1 MKLTKLSIKRPKL
14 TIVGMILFIL
24 LGFVSLTNLP
34 IQLFPEI
41 NPPVGAVVSSYQ
53 GASPEEVEEKVTKP
67 LEEELS
73 TLSDLNKIT
82 STSEEGMTL
91 VLLEFSWSSTIDDV
105 EQDIITAMNQVEIA
119 DDASA
124 PTFMK
129 FDPSMMGMSQMAITS
144 NGQDVTDFQ
153 DDVTDFQTDLE
164 RIEGVANV
172 SQSGGLTERFEVSLN
187 QDKLEDNHL
196 TQEDVVN
203 LIQSHETAL
212 PGGTVE
218 TDDHTLTTRVLNSID
233 GKDGLKDL
241 EITDDLKLSDIAK
254 VKLNTAK
261 ETAITRA
268 NQDPAL
274 QLTAMK
280 ESDANSAQ
288 VSKLFNEKLDNLL
301 GQDEYED
308 LSVISLYDE
317 GEYIQE
323 SIDSVSSALVLG
335 AVFAMVVLFF
345 FLRNLKTPLIIGI
358 SIPFSVIVTFA
369 FLYFTDVS
377 LNIMTLG
384 GLALGIGMLVDNA
397 IVVIENIYR
406 HLSMG
411 KPPKTAALEGTK
423 EVGGAITA
431 STLTTIVVFLPIV
444 FISGIVGNIFTEFAL
459 SIAFSLIASLFVAL
473 TVVPMIAS
481 RVLTRPDENKEIK
494 RQQSTSMKLLER
506 SVNWVLGHR
515 LMTIFIVM
523 LLLIAGGFGVTK
535 TGVNFLP
542 ATDEGFF
549 TIDMELENGTK
560 LDKTT
565 ENIKEIEDILDKES
579 DVKDHMAVAGS
590 TEEES
595 AMGGPSGSN
604 EAMIFVS
611 MVDADKRN
619 QTTIEFVED
628 IEKDVT
634 GVNSDADISL
644 STQAAVGGGDANAI
658 EFTLSDDDTE
668 ELDDAVSAIQE
679 DLEDETDVRE
689 VETSEEDR
697 SPEMQ
702 VQIDEKKARSH
713 GLTPGEI
720 AGTVDNITRGQT
732 ATSIQSES
740 DGTFDVV
747 VKYRDKDFDNEKDL
761 KNLSIPNNDGDYIA
775 LKDLADIEEGEGP
788 TVINRLDQE
797 PSVEFTVT
805 YSNDTNLNE
814 MNMLIEDI
822 IDDADLEDSTTYAFS
837 GEQELLDDAT
847 KSLAFAFV
855 LALVFIYLVMAGQFE
870 SFKYPFVVMFSV
882 PLIVIGITL
891 ALTITQTPLS
901 VTVFIGVIVLAGIVV
916 NNGIVLIDYINQ
928 LKERGMAAREAIVEG
943 VKQRTRP
950 ILMTALTTILGV
962 VPLALGIGE
971 GSEIQQPMGIAVIG
985 GLISSTFLTIFVVP
999 VLYSFMD
1006 KETRMMNRQFVTPD
1020 GQVISE
1026 LAISQLENKKTILSE
1041 QDKKNLLTDTDTAE
1055 EKEEMLEDGRID
1067 EVDNVL
1073 SEAED
1078 KQSSTKTEDNF
1089 ADTKELDKQQAS
1101 DQDTSSNERSSYH
1114 KEKDQL
1120 SNDDIV
1126 NLLEQILHQS
1136 KKKSE
1141 EQSDEED
1148 EEK

>member
-1 MKLTKLSIKRPKL
+1 MKMTKLSIKRPKL

-41 NPPVGAVVSSYQ
+41 NPPVGAVVSSYP

-67 LEEELS
+67 LEEQLS
-73 TLSDLNKIT
+73 TLPELDQIT

-91 VLLEFSWSSTIDDV
+91 VLLEFNWSSSIDDV

-119 DDASA
+119 DDAND

-129 FDPSMMGMSQMAITS
+129 FDPSMMGLNQLAITS
-144 NGQDVTDFQ
+144 NGEDVTDFQ
-153 DDVTDFQTDLE
+153 DDVEDFRTDLE
-164 RIEGVANV
+164 RIKGVANV
-172 SQSGGLTERFEVSLN
+172 DQSGGLTERFEVSLD
-187 QDKLEDNHL
+187 QEKLKENHL

-218 TDDHTLTTRVLNSID
+218 TDDHTLATRVLNTID
-233 GKDGLKDL
+233 GKDGLNDL
-241 EITDDLKLSDIAK
+241 KITNDLKLSDIAE
-254 VKLNTAK
+254 VKLNTGK
-261 ETAITRA
+261 QTAITRA
-268 NQDPAL
+268 NQEPAL

-280 ESDANSAQ
+280 ESDANSAE
-288 VSKLFNEKLDNLL
+288 VSELFNEKLDSLL
-301 GQDEYED
+301 DQDEYED

-323 SIDSVSSALVLG
+323 AVDSVSSALILG
-335 AVFAMVVLFF
+335 GLFAMVVLFF

-411 KPPKTAALEGTK
+411 KESRAAALEGTK

-459 SIAFSLIASLFVAL
+459 AVAFSLIASLFVAF

-481 RVLTRPDENKEIK
+481 RVLTRPDENKEIQ
-494 RQQSTSMKLLER
+494 RQQSSSMNFLER
-506 SVNWVLGHR
+506 SVNWVLEHR
-515 LMTIFIVM
+515 FMTIFIVM
-523 LLLIAGGFGVTK
+523 LLLITGGVGVAK
-535 TGVNFLP
+535 TGVDFLP
-542 ATDEGFF
+542 ETDEGFF
-549 TIDMELENGTK
+549 TIDMELENGAK

-565 ENIKEIEDILDKES
+565 DNIKEIEELLDKEN
-579 DVKDHMAVAGS
+579 DVKDYMAIAGS
-590 TEEES
+590 SEDTAS
-595 AMGGPSGSN
+595 MGGPSGSN
-604 EAMIFVS
+604 EAMMFVS
-611 MVDADKRN
+611 MEDPDDRN
-619 QTTIEFVED
+619 QSTIDFVED
-628 IEKDVT
+628 IESDLK
-634 GVNSDADISL
+634 GVDKDADITV
-644 STQAAVGGGDANAI
+644 STQAAIGGGDANTI
-658 EFTLSDDDTE
+658 EFTLSDDDTDRLTE
-668 ELDDAVSAIQE
+668 AMDDIQE
-679 DLEDETDVRE
+679 DLEDESDIRK
-689 VETSEEDR
+689 VETSEEDK

-702 VQIDEKKARSH
+702 IEIDEEKAMEH

-720 AGTVDNITRGQT
+720 AQSVDDITRGQT
-732 ATSIQSES
+732 ATSIESES
-740 DGTFDVV
+740 DGVFDVI
-747 VKYRDKDFDNEKDL
+747 VKYSDQDFDNEADL
-761 KNLSIPNNDGDYIA
+761 KKLSIPNNEGEYID
-775 LKDLADIEEGEGP
+775 LQDLANIEEGEGP

-805 YSNDTNLNE
+805 YSSDTNLNE
-814 MNMLIEDI
+814 VHQVIEDV
-822 IDDADLEDSTTYAFS
+822 IDDVDLEDGTTYSFG
-837 GEQELLDDAT
+837 GEQELLDDSVQ
-847 KSLAFAFV
+847 SLAFAFV

-882 PLIVIGITL
+882 PLIIIGIMI
-891 ALTITQTPLS
+891 ALTVTQTPLS

-928 LKERGMAAREAIVEG
+928 LKERGMASRDAIVEG

-985 GLISSTFLTIFVVP
+985 GLISSTFLTLYIVP

-1006 KETRMMNRQFVTPD
+1006 KETRSMNRHLIAPD
-1020 GQVISE
+1020 GRVIRE
-1026 LAISQLENKKTILSE
+1026 LAVSEPARYKALYGESMTDNYLQQTDLTDDHEDLYPNNYLYNVPTEE
-1041 QDKKNLLTDTDTAE
+1041 QDE
-1055 EKEEMLEDGRID
+1055 Q
-1067 EVDNVL
+1067 
-1073 SEAED
+1073 SEAENTD
-1078 KQSSTKTEDNF
+1078 GKETED
-1089 ADTKELDKQQAS
+1089 KESDVS
-1101 DQDTSSNERSSYH
+1101 DQDEDDSNKSSNNEKSDKDEER
-1114 KEKDQL
+1114 DL
-1120 SNDDIV
+1120 SKDDIIG
-1126 NLLEQILHQS
+1126 LLEQILKQS
-1136 KKKSE
+1136 KNDN
-1141 EQSDEED
+1141 SDDDKND
-1148 EEK
+1148 E